1 MIERYSLPEMAAI
14 WSATHKTDTWL
25 QVELQ
30 VCEAWAREGVIPQD
44 AIEKIRKA
52 RYNAERM
59 QEIERETH
67 HDIISF
73 LRSIQEQLGP
83 EGRFIHLGLTS
94 SDVLDTALALQIKEA
109 GVLLQARLAELIE
122 AVARQAVEHKYT
134 LMAGRS
140 HGIHA
145 EPMTFGLKLAMWV
158 DELRRQQKRLAAALA
173 QIAVGA
179 ISGAVG
185 THATVPPQI
194 EEYVCA
200 QLGLDV
206 APISNQII
214 QRDRHAHFITTL
226 ALLGSS
232 LDKMA
237 QEIRHLQRTELSE
250 AFEPFGSGQQGSS
263 AMPHKRNP
271 ELCERICGL
280 ARILR
285 GFAIT
290 SMENV
295 ALWHERDISH
305 SSTERIIF
313 PDGCTLLHY
322 MLHVFTNVI
331 NGLEV
336 NKERMLANLNM
347 TGGLVFSQRILLALI
362 DKGVGRQEAYKMV
375 QRNAKKVWSQN
386 PQNESKQKNGA
397 DSATREGVP
406 SDQLEK
412 GLDQSDLLPF
422 LRELS
427 NDQEVVQYLSPDE
440 LRELSNTDYYS
451 KYIDTSFQRVGL

>member
-25 QVELQ
+25 RVELQ
-30 VCEAWAREGVIPQD
+30 ACEAWAREGVIPQE
-44 AIEKIRKA
+44 AIEKIRQAK
-52 RYNAERM
+52 YNAERM

-109 GVLLQARLAELIE
+109 GALLQAKLSELID
-122 AVARQAVEHKYT
+122 AVAKQAVEHKYT

-145 EPMTFGLKLAMWV
+145 EPMTFGLKLAMWT
-158 DELRRQQKRLAAALA
+158 DELRRQQHRLTDALE

-200 QLGLDV
+200 QLGLGV
-206 APISNQII
+206 ALISNQVI
-214 QRDRHAHFITTL
+214 QRDRHAHFMTTL
-226 ALLGSS
+226 ALIGSS
-232 LDKMA
+232 LEKMA

-285 GFAIT
+285 GFTTTAL
-290 SMENV
+290 ENV

-322 MLHVFTNVI
+322 MLHIFTNVI
-331 NGLEV
+331 SGLEV
-336 NKERMLANLNM
+336 SKERMLANLNM

-375 QRNAKKVWSQN
+375 QRNAKKVWG
-386 PQNESKQKNGA
+386 KTFA
-397 DSATREGVP
+397 GVVT
-406 SDQLEK
+406 DER
-412 GLDQSDLLPF
+412 GLLP
-422 LRELS
+422 LAVQLS
-427 NDQEVVQYLSPDE
+427 NDPEVAQYLSTGE
-440 LRELSNTDYYS
+440 LKELTSTDYYI
-451 KYIDTSFQRVGL
+451 KYIDTSFKRVGL